1 MIKSPEV
8 LRKVVSHSDL
18 RQFTE
23 IQSATSPIDFVRN
36 RLAVVCVGGSDV
48 YRIDY
53 ETESME
59 SAHIVVNTVT
69 KLFVEQRFEDSYFAG
84 SFNNKQR
91 MGEVAAQLKR
101 ENLLRQH
108 DLAEMQERLMT
119 VASRLTYVGGLIG
132 QAPQRPPPKPS
143 ITDSLN
149 ELNINLGENEFSR
162 LRLAAIREVHQQV
175 LKDQDLIRLTGF
187 DRALAVERNRQVTRL
202 GLLRW
207 STMLQMDKL
216 RARGFDDEHEP
227 MKKLWTEIAS
237 LDKSLA
243 KIRLKVPELAI
254 QEYVRRTTESE
265 GQRILD
271 IDGQLERLESAAI
284 QLRHEIAAK
293 QDVLAKMYDKDELEF
308 AFALRDVERMNNI
321 TSLIDD
327 NIQHSE
333 VEPLVRIEVP
343 RLPSAD
349 QVTVSAWENPRQRLL
364 LACTVAFILP
374 FIGAA
379 VFSRAYRV
387 RDSPVE

>member
-91 MGEVAAQLKR
+91 MGEVASQLKR

-175 LKDQDLIRLTGF
+175 LKDQDLIRLTAF
-187 DRALAVERNRQVTRL
+187 DRALAVERNPQVTRL

-243 KIRLKVPELAI
+243 KIRLKYLSLQFKNMYVAPLNQKAS
-254 QEYVRRTTESE
+254 EY
-265 GQRILD
+265 
-271 IDGQLERLESAAI
+271 
-284 QLRHEIAAK
+284 
-293 QDVLAKMYDKDELEF
+293 
-308 AFALRDVERMNNI
+308 
-321 TSLIDD
+321 
-327 NIQHSE
+327 
-333 VEPLVRIEVP
+333 
-343 RLPSAD
+343 
-349 QVTVSAWENPRQRLL
+349 
-364 LACTVAFILP
+364 
-374 FIGAA
+374 
-379 VFSRAYRV
+379 
-387 RDSPVE
+387 

>member
-101 ENLLRQH
+101 VNLLRQH
-108 DLAEMQERLMT
+108 DLAETQERLMT
-119 VASRLTYVGGLIG
+119 VASRLTYVGCLIG

-149 ELNINLGENEFSR
+149 ELNIKLGEKSWVKTSF
-162 LRLAAIREVHQQV
+162 LVCV
-175 LKDQDLIRLTGF
+175 LPRSEKCI
-187 DRALAVERNRQVTRL
+187 NR
-202 GLLRW
+202 
-207 STMLQMDKL
+207 
-216 RARGFDDEHEP
+216 F
-227 MKKLWTEIAS
+227 
-237 LDKSLA
+237 
-243 KIRLKVPELAI
+243 
-254 QEYVRRTTESE
+254 
-265 GQRILD
+265 
-271 IDGQLERLESAAI
+271 
-284 QLRHEIAAK
+284 
-293 QDVLAKMYDKDELEF
+293 
-308 AFALRDVERMNNI
+308 
-321 TSLIDD
+321 
-327 NIQHSE
+327 
-333 VEPLVRIEVP
+333 
-343 RLPSAD
+343 
-349 QVTVSAWENPRQRLL
+349 
-364 LACTVAFILP
+364 
-374 FIGAA
+374 
-379 VFSRAYRV
+379 
-387 RDSPVE
+387 